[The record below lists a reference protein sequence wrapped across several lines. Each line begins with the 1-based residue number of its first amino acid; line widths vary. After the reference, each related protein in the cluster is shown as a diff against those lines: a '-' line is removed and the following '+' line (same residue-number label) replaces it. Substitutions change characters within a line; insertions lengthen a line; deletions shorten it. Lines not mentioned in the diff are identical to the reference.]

1 MSNLL
6 SFCLHSL
13 SYSRQSVVKEI
24 SLHFHRVVLVICLIL
39 LYSCIDICF
48 YGKEDALSENELVHG
63 KIQLQGSAHCTL
75 GPYWASKLG
84 KKELKAFQASERGA
98 KILVQVDEDAGR
110 VYLQG
115 GAVLVMAGVLL
126 NTMAS

>member
-39 LYSCIDICF
+39 LNSCIDICF

-63 KIQLQGSAHCTL
+63 KIQLQEVPIAH
-75 GPYWASKLG
+75 WALIG
-84 KKELKAFQASERGA
+84 HQNLER
-98 KILVQVDEDAGR
+98 K
-110 VYLQG
+110 
-115 GAVLVMAGVLL
+115 
-126 NTMAS
+126 N